1 MKTPNLTRI
10 VETDIPVVSLRPDA
24 YLAQLRTDVL
34 PHIWELQSAG
44 HIEWLSFLLHPAKQV
59 AGRAPDDETPV
70 FHLRLEPSSGL
81 NVDELISLLPAHF
94 RDPHPVSLA
103 QISGLNDALLEGGDW
118 AQAWRV
124 VGESAEW
131 VLCVLEAHTDEL
143 PPEQTV
149 QFLHYMTNPL
159 GLGHK
164 CVYAPSRQ
172 VF

>member
-1 MKTPNLTRI
+1 MKVPDLSRI
-10 VETDIPVVSLRPDA
+10 VETDIPIASLRTDA
-24 YLAQLRTDVL
+24 YIAQLRREVL
-34 PHIWELQSAG
+34 PHIRELQSAG
-44 HIEWLSFLLHPAKQV
+44 HIEWFSFLLHPAKQV
-59 AGRAPDDETPV
+59 AGRVPNDETPV
-70 FHLRLEPSSGL
+70 FHLRLDPSPRL

-103 QISGLNDALLEGGDW
+103 EISGLNCALLQGADW

-124 VGESAEW
+124 IGESAEW
-131 VLCVLEAHTDEL
+131 VLCVIEAHVDRL
-143 PPEQTV
+143 PPEQAV

-164 CVYAPSRQ
+164 CVYAPSRR